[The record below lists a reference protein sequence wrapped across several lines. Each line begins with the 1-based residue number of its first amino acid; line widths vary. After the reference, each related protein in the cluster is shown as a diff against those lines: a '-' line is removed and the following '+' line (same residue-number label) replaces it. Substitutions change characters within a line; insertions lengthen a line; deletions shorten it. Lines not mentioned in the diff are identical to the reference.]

1 VNTPDDADAIRLT
14 DCVLRT
20 RRSVRAYLPDPV
32 PRALLE
38 DILDVAGGAPS
49 NSNTRPGRVHVLA
62 GGPKDSLGDEL
73 VAAFREDRLPPSPH
87 FPDPLP
93 EEPAQRQREFGA
105 RYYRTLGI
113 DGTDVAARKRQT
125 EKNFHFFGAPVGL
138 IFTID
143 RRLTAHSWLDL
154 GLLVQ
159 NVITAAS
166 ARGLGTCPQVSFAR
180 FHPII
185 ARQLGFGPDELTVCG
200 MSLGYPRPD
209 EPVNRLGMPR
219 RALHEF
225 VCFDHFVPGGRE

>member
-1 VNTPDDADAIRLT
+1 MKVPADPEAIRLT
-14 DCVLRT
+14 DGVLRT

-32 PRALLE
+32 PRPLLE
-38 DILDVAGGAPS
+38 DILDVAGTAPS

-62 GGPKDSLGDEL
+62 GGPRDTLGDAL

-93 EEPAQRQREFGA
+93 EEAAQRQREFGA

-113 DGTDVAARKRQT
+113 DGSDGAARKRQT

-138 IFTID
+138 VFTID

-159 NVITAAS
+159 NVIVAAT
-166 ARGLGTCPQVSFAR
+166 ARGLGTCAQVSFAR

-185 ARQLGFGPDELTVCG
+185 ARHLGFGADELTVCG
-200 MSLGYPRPD
+200 MSLGYPRLD

-219 RALHEF
+219 RAVQAF
-225 VCFDHFVPGGRE
+225 ACFDHFEA